1 MKRPTLILY
10 IVLCFTAGLAVG
22 CALAPVDPNGSTA
35 TTQESTTQPAEDG
48 GFTFDIFNPALDGAA
63 AVVPYGAV
71 GLLLVRLF
79 FLERQK
85 RDRKT
90 RDKERTNP
98 TVE

>member
-1 MKRPTLILY
+1 MKRNTLILY

-22 CALAPVDPNGSTA
+22 CAMLEPVDGNG
-35 TTQESTTQPAEDG
+35 STTQPSTQPVEPSIDINSPA
-48 GFTFDIFNPALDGAA
+48 FDAA
-63 AVVPYGAV
+63 AALVPYGAI
-71 GLLLVRLF
+71 GLLILRLF

>member
-1 MKRPTLILY
+1 MKTKLFVYILACGLIG
-10 IVLCFTAGLAVG
+10 TAIG
-22 CALAPVDPNGSTA
+22 CAMLEPVDGNG
-35 TTQESTTQPAEDG
+35 STTQPSTQPVEPSIDINSPA
-48 GFTFDIFNPALDGAA
+48 FDAA
-63 AVVPYGAV
+63 AALVPYGAI
-71 GLLLVRLF
+71 GLLILRLF